1 MNKKLRITF
10 EVIDDKG
17 QTLHARCQTLRMSD
31 GIPCRETPLISNG
44 SSLQRYAH
52 DESSLFWDEV
62 VGLGFLDDYM
72 RPWNT
77 AKLPPMDGGDK

>member
-10 EVIDDKG
+10 EVIDERGK
-17 QTLHARCQTLRMSD
+17 TLHIRSQSLRMSD

-44 SSLQRYAH
+44 STLQLYAH
-52 DESSLFWDEV
+52 SESSLFWDEV

-72 RPWNT
+72 RPWKT
-77 AKLPPMDGGDK
+77 FKVPPMDGGDK